1 MIRIHY
7 VPPSPTT
14 PLVEP
19 QGLENGAPA
28 GAAQAPWVGEQA
40 AFPQGQKSRLELDQ
54 VGVRGRAKRNAKDA
68 LHLSKEWQ
76 ELAGRARKQEGMFR
90 LLHDATCALDGE
102 GKPNV
107 HALREARKRLRQWF
121 YTQVSGPERGGALK
135 EQVAK
140 VDAALGRM
148 MRRNMAPG
156 EDVDGDEPRTA
167 RPPERPDTL
176 GGRLLDWVRPTSR
189 DARALHREALKSWVA
204 GQTEQAL
211 DQIEAAADKAPH
223 DWRIQRDLGRMLAE
237 EGFWAEAEWA
247 LLSAS
252 QLRPRDA
259 DLHLALGE
267 LYAQQGLQAMAI
279 ESFRAAITRQPTMT
293 DAHAQLGVA
302 LYEDGRPTE
311 AAPHLQKAVS
321 LDQQC
326 VVARFYLA
334 QVMLQQNDVLRA
346 RFQLG
351 MVARMSPE
359 MDLERFGSN
368 EPAALAAAT
377 TRQEPTV
384 FHWKL
389 PGRKP
394 KAT

>member
-19 QGLENGAPA
+19 RPFDHGGSAD
-28 GAAQAPWVGEQA
+28 AAQAPWVGEQT
-40 AFPQGQKSRLELDQ
+40 AFPQGPRSRLELDQ
-54 VGVRGRAKRNAKDA
+54 VGGRGRAHRNEKDA
-68 LHLSKEWQ
+68 LQLSKEWQ
-76 ELAGRARKQEGMFR
+76 ELAGRAGKQESLFR
-90 LLHDATCALDGE
+90 MLHDATCVLDGE
-102 GKPNV
+102 GKPNL

-121 YTQVSGPERGGALK
+121 FQQVTGADRRASLK
-135 EQVAK
+135 EQVAR

-148 MRRNMAPG
+148 MRRNLPPG
-156 EDVDGDEPRTA
+156 EVLDDEGPRVS

-176 GGRLLDWVRPTSR
+176 GARLLDWVRPTSR
-189 DARALHREALKSWVA
+189 DARALHREALKLWVA

-211 DQIEAAADKAPH
+211 DHIEAAADKAPQ
-223 DWRIQRDLGRMLAE
+223 DWRIQRDLGRMLAD
-237 EGFWAEAEWA
+237 EGYWAEAEWA

-267 LYAQQGLQAMAI
+267 LYAQQGLHAMAI
-279 ESFRAAITRQPTMT
+279 ESFRAAITRQPSMT

-302 LYEDGRPTE
+302 LYEADRPTE

-351 MVARMSPE
+351 MVAQMSPE
-359 MDLERFGSN
+359 MDLARFGSTD
-368 EPAALAAAT
+368 PAALAASSTRRDAT
-377 TRQEPTV
+377 I

-389 PGRKP
+389 PGKP
-394 KAT
+394 KAP

>member
-1 MIRIHY
+1 LIRIHY

-19 QGLENGAPA
+19 PGLEHGAAA
-28 GAAQAPWVGEQA
+28 GATQAPWVGEQA
-40 AFPQGQKSRLELDQ
+40 AFPQGQRSRIDLEH
-54 VGVRGRAKRNAKDA
+54 VGGRGRARRNEKDA
-68 LHLSKEWQ
+68 LTLSKEWQ
-76 ELAGRARKQEGMFR
+76 ELAGKAGKQESMFR
-90 LLHDATCALDGE
+90 LLHDATTALDAD

-107 HALREARKRLRQWF
+107 HALRQARRRLRQWF
-121 YTQVSGPERGGALK
+121 FTQLAGEDRNGPLK
-135 EQVAK
+135 AQVAK
-140 VDAALGRM
+140 VDAALGRLV
-148 MRRNMAPG
+148 RRNTPPG
-156 EDVDGDEPRTA
+156 EDPEGDGPRTSK
-167 RPPERPDTL
+167 PPERQDSL
-176 GGRLLDWVRPTSR
+176 GHRLLGWVLPTSR
-189 DARALHREALKSWVA
+189 DARALHREALKLWVA
-204 GQTEQAL
+204 GETDQAL
-211 DQIEAAADKAPH
+211 DHMEAAADKAPQ
-223 DWRIQRDLGRMLAE
+223 DWRIQRDLGRMLAD
-237 EGFWAEAEWA
+237 EGYWAEAEWA

-252 QLRPRDA
+252 GLRPRDA
-259 DLHLALGE
+259 ELHMALGE
-267 LYAQQGLQAMAI
+267 LYAQQELRPMAI
-279 ESFRAAITRQPTMT
+279 EAFRAAIVRQPSLT

-302 LYEDGRPTE
+302 LYDDGRPGE

-368 EPAALAAAT
+368 EPAALAAQTIRKEA
-377 TRQEPTV
+377 TV

-389 PGRKP
+389 PGRP
-394 KAT
+394 KRP

>member
-19 QGLENGAPA
+19 QPFEHGGSGGAPA
-28 GAAQAPWVGEQA
+28 APFVGETA
-40 AFPQGQKSRLELDQ
+40 AFPQGQRSKLELEQ
-54 VGVRGRAKRNAKDA
+54 VGGRGRVRRNEKDA
-68 LHLSKEWQ
+68 LTLSKEWQ
-76 ELAGRARKQEGMFR
+76 ELAGRAGKQEGMFR
-90 LLHDATCALDGE
+90 LLHDATCVLDGE

-107 HALREARKRLRQWF
+107 HALRQARKRLRQWF
-121 YTQVSGPERGGALK
+121 FQQLSGAERSDVLK
-135 EQVAK
+135 AQVAK
-140 VDAALGRM
+140 VDAALGRL
-148 MRRNMAPG
+148 MRRNTVPG
-156 EDVDGDEPRTA
+156 EDPDGDEPRVVKI
-167 RPPERPDTL
+167 PERPDTL
-176 GGRLLDWVRPTSR
+176 GAKILDWVRPTSR
-189 DARALHREALKSWVA
+189 DARALHREALKLWVA
-204 GQTEQAL
+204 GEPDQAL
-211 DQIEAAADKAPH
+211 DHMEAAADKAPQ

-237 EGFWAEAEWA
+237 EGFWNEAEWA
-247 LLSAS
+247 LLSAT

-259 DLHLALGE
+259 ELHMALGE
-267 LYAQQGLQAMAI
+267 IYAQQGLHPMAI
-279 ESFRAAITRQPTMT
+279 ESFRAAITRQPSLT

-302 LYEDGRPTE
+302 LYEADRPTE

-359 MDLERFGSN
+359 MDLGRFGQA
-368 EPAALAAAT
+368 EPQALAAASA
-377 TRQEPTV
+377 RKEGTV

-389 PGRKP
+389 PGKP
-394 KAT
+394 PRP